1 MFIKIFWKS
10 STYAIAEMSDISDVQ
25 FWLKYALE
33 GFNDIL
39 IATDNNNIV
48 ALVLLDLIIS
58 IPLQLH
64 TVSTV
69 YMWGPTG
76 KYNGSEIL
84 YMLPIGFIFRRF
96 GI

>member
-1 MFIKIFWKS
+1 
-10 STYAIAEMSDISDVQ
+10 MSGISDVQ
-25 FWLKYALE
+25 FWFEYAQSALE

-58 IPLQLH
+58 IPLQSH

-76 KYNGSEIL
+76 KYNGTEIFL
-84 YMLPIGFIFRRF
+84 LIHATHWIYF
-96 GI
+96 